1 MKLVVEEN
9 GQPHQLQLER
19 TEHEVKATV
28 DSRSYTLEVRSLP
41 DGSLLL
47 LHDGKVLEGRVSF
60 APGSDDRARV
70 SLGGREFEFTV
81 RDPKRLAHQGAAAA
95 GEGKAQLVAMMPG
108 KVVGVLVEEGQ
119 EVEANQPI
127 LVVEAMKMQNEM
139 RSPRAGVL
147 RDVRVKT
154 GDTVNGGDVL
164 AVIE

>member
-9 GQPHQLQLER
+9 GQPHELLLER
-19 TEHEVKATV
+19 TDHQVNATI
-28 DSRSYTLEVRSLP
+28 DGRAYMLEVRSLP
-41 DGSLLL
+41 DGSLLI
-47 LHDGKVLEGRVSF
+47 LHQGRVLEGRVTF
-60 APGSDDRARV
+60 APGNDDRARV
-70 SLGGREFEFTV
+70 SLAGREFEFTV

-95 GEGKAQLVAMMPG
+95 GEGQAQLVAMMPG

-154 GDTVNGGDVL
+154 GDTVNSGDVL